1 MGNARLVPVGDTL
14 GDLALPGFLCEMR
27 DVMKNFANR
36 LPDWVLRWLPSI
48 CLLLVFLMTA
58 AVAVLAH
65 DPGLSAAE
73 LKLVGDQLHV
83 RMTYARQDIEPLVKL
98 DTDGDGQVSAGE
110 LATAQSALQALMQET
125 VVLTSDGRPLP
136 SDKVQV
142 TTDDSNA
149 VHCELEFSAV
159 AGAQMQLR
167 SLLPARLALG
177 HKQFLTLR
185 AATGETLGARLLDAS
200 NDLYELELATLAG
213 HTKPQT
219 FWGFLLLGIEHILTG
234 FDHLAFLLALL
245 LAGSRLRE
253 ALKIITSFT
262 IAHSITLALATL
274 NWVNLP
280 ANIVE
285 PLIAVSIIYVGI
297 ENLFRRE
304 IKGRW
309 LLTFA
314 FGLIHGFGF
323 AGVLRELGIGA
334 DGNVV
339 MPLLTFNLGVELGQI
354 GIAALVLPLIWKL
367 RQQPAF
373 VPRYVPACSLLVAL
387 AGGYW
392 LLQRTLF

>member
-1 MGNARLVPVGDTL
+1 MQKITIYTTTTCPYCVRAKALLDRKGATYQEVNAED
-14 GDLALPGFLCEMR
+14 
-27 DVMKNFANR
+27 
-36 LPDWVLRWLPSI
+36 PSI
-48 CLLLVFLMTA
+48 REEMIQKAGGRKTVPQIFIGDF
-58 AVAVLAH
+58 H
-65 DPGLSAAE
+65 
-73 LKLVGDQLHV
+73 VG
-83 RMTYARQDIEPLVKL
+83 
-98 DTDGDGQVSAGE
+98 G
-110 LATAQSALQALMQET
+110 
-125 VVLTSDGRPLP
+125 
-136 SDKVQV
+136 
-142 TTDDSNA
+142 
-149 VHCELEFSAV
+149 C
-159 AGAQMQLR
+159 
-167 SLLPARLALG
+167 
-177 HKQFLTLR
+177 
-185 AATGETLGARLLDAS
+185 

-392 LLQRTLF
+392 LVQRTLF